1 MQDFGILHR
10 DIKNAN
16 ILLCLP
22 ADKIQTVFKC
32 DKKSKSIRLA
42 KLVGEM
48 LEQDDFGGLEVKLG
62 DFGFATYLSEQEMI
76 RFYCGTPLNMA
87 PEILNDRFYN
97 HKVDIWSIGVAIFEC
112 IFQSPPFTGN
122 DKNEL
127 IRNVNEGI
135 AQIPKVS
142 YSVSNACF
150 DFLSKCLRF
159 DPEQRITIDHALNH
173 PFINPSSPQYLE
185 QIDIFHPIPSWT
197 KNP

>member
-1 MQDFGILHR
+1 M
-10 DIKNAN
+10 
-16 ILLCLP
+16 LCLP
-22 ADKIQTVFKC
+22 ADKIQKVFKC

-112 IFQSPPFTGN
+112 IF
-122 DKNEL
+122 
-127 IRNVNEGI
+127 
-135 AQIPKVS
+135 
-142 YSVSNACF
+142 
-150 DFLSKCLRF
+150 
-159 DPEQRITIDHALNH
+159 
-173 PFINPSSPQYLE
+173 
-185 QIDIFHPIPSWT
+185 
-197 KNP
+197 